1 MKTATITHKLLGV
14 SLFAALL
21 VLATGCNEDFLQRD
35 PYIGSSQGNFY
46 QTAEDA
52 EAAIKAC
59 YAPLQVE
66 ISAPGS
72 HFRWFFGDVVSD
84 DADKGGSGDADAAD
98 LQEFADFFGDPS
110 SGMVLGEWQAAYKG
124 ITYCNIAL
132 ENIPGI
138 DMDEL
143 EKNALM
149 AEARFIRAFWYFNLV
164 TTFGGVPLVTTTLAP
179 SEYAQPRAS
188 RQDVWDQIEA
198 DLIEAST
205 YLREKSSFSQNETGR
220 ATSGAANA
228 LLAKAYLYQGKYA
241 ECRERCLEVI
251 QSGEYSLAIDYG
263 SIFTESGENG
273 EGSIWEIQYA
283 NDSGGNWGAQFWSE
297 GTYTNVFQRAR
308 GAFQGYGFN
317 LPTQDFVDAFR
328 TWTEVVNGNEIPRV
342 DARLGY
348 TVYTVGDTIADWGV
362 LSEES
367 TDMPHPY
374 YARKYFN
381 PASELAPF
389 GDPNPNGGSNDRV
402 IRYADVLLMHS
413 ESCNRLGFDDEA
425 KESLKM
431 VWERAG
437 LPWKTNSIPGFD
449 ERYPDITPVWN
460 HVGDQLLETIWR
472 ERRVE
477 LGLEGHRFFDLVR
490 QGRAGEVLAEAGFQT
505 DKSELFPIPTAEI
518 TLSNGQLTQNPGY

>member
-98 LQEFADFFGDPS
+98 LQEFADFFGDPA

-188 RQDVWDQIEA
+188 
-198 DLIEAST
+198 
-205 YLREKSSFSQNETGR
+205 
-220 ATSGAANA
+220 
-228 LLAKAYLYQGKYA
+228 
-241 ECRERCLEVI
+241 
-251 QSGEYSLAIDYG
+251 
-263 SIFTESGENG
+263 
-273 EGSIWEIQYA
+273 
-283 NDSGGNWGAQFWSE
+283 
-297 GTYTNVFQRAR
+297 
-308 GAFQGYGFN
+308 
-317 LPTQDFVDAFR
+317 
-328 TWTEVVNGNEIPRV
+328 
-342 DARLGY
+342 
-348 TVYTVGDTIADWGV
+348 
-362 LSEES
+362 
-367 TDMPHPY
+367 
-374 YARKYFN
+374 
-381 PASELAPF
+381 
-389 GDPNPNGGSNDRV
+389 
-402 IRYADVLLMHS
+402 
-413 ESCNRLGFDDEA
+413 
-425 KESLKM
+425 
-431 VWERAG
+431 
-437 LPWKTNSIPGFD
+437 
-449 ERYPDITPVWN
+449 
-460 HVGDQLLETIWR
+460 
-472 ERRVE
+472 
-477 LGLEGHRFFDLVR
+477 
-490 QGRAGEVLAEAGFQT
+490 
-505 DKSELFPIPTAEI
+505 
-518 TLSNGQLTQNPGY
+518 

>member
-1 MKTATITHKLLGV
+1 MKFNRFKFTGLLALGV
-14 SLFAALL
+14 MVLTLFS
-21 VLATGCNEDFLQRD
+21 CNKDFLQRD

-52 EAAIKAC
+52 ESAILAC

-66 ISAPGS
+66 ISAAGS

-98 LQEFADFFGDPS
+98 LQEFAQFFGDPS
-110 SGMVLGEWQAAYKG
+110 SGIVLGEWQSAYKG

-143 EKNALM
+143 EKNVLM
-149 AEARFIRAFWYFNLV
+149 AEAQFIRAYWYFNLV
-164 TTFGGVPLVTTTLAP
+164 TTFGGVPLVTRTLAP

-188 RQDVWDQIEA
+188 AQEIWDQIEA
-198 DLIEAST
+198 DLIEASS
-205 YLREKSSFSQNETGR
+205 YLREKSSFSQAETGR

-228 LLAKAYLYQGKYA
+228 LLAKAYLYQGKWA
-241 ECRERCLEVI
+241 ECIDRCLDVM

-263 SIFTESGENG
+263 SIFTEGGENG

-317 LPTQDFVDAFR
+317 LPTQDFVDSFR
-328 TWTEVVNGNEIPRV
+328 TWTEVIDGTSYDRV
-342 DARLGY
+342 DPRLKY
-348 TVYTVGDTIADWGV
+348 TVYTVGDTVSDWGI
-362 LSEES
+362 LTEEA
-367 TDMPHPY
+367 TDMPHKH

-402 IRYADVLLMHS
+402 IRYADVLLMYA
-413 ESCNRLGFDDEA
+413 EACARQGLDDDA
-425 KESLKM
+425 KTALKM

-437 LPWKTNSIPGFD
+437 LPWKNNSIPNFD
-449 ERYPDITPVWN
+449 ARYPDITPVWN
-460 HVGDQLLETIWR
+460 HTGNQLVETILK

-490 QGRAGEVLAEAGFQT
+490 QGRAAEVLAEAGFQAG
-505 DKSELFPIPTAEI
+505 KSELFPVPTAEI